1 MKFLIINPNMSK
13 GMTDSITEVVK
24 RVKNPKNSI
33 EVISNVLG
41 FDSLESFYEYEVA
54 TVGVVRI
61 VKTLSKGDYDGILIA
76 CFGDPGL
83 YAIREISK
91 IPVYGIAELTLAGC
105 YGIAGKYALI
115 VAKKKA
121 ELMMETMINQYGLKD
136 RLSGIY
142 SVGIPVSNLS
152 GNYDK
157 TYSMLKDKV
166 AQAIDK
172 GADTIILACAGFT
185 PFACKIQ
192 EELKV
197 TIVDPVTLGYKMME
211 AYAEI
216 DIQPSRTGL
225 YAYMDD
231 KELQNFK

>member
-13 GMTDSITEVVK
+13 EMSDSITEVMNG
-24 RVKNPKNSI
+24 VKNPNNSI
-33 EVISNVLG
+33 EVVSNVLG

-54 TVGVVRI
+54 TAGMARI
-61 VKTLSKGDYDGILIA
+61 VKPLIKGDYDGILIA

-121 ELMMETMINQYGLKD
+121 EFMMETMINQYGLKD

-142 SVGIPVSNLS
+142 SVGIPVSDLS
-152 GNYDK
+152 GNYEK
-157 TYSMLKDKV
+157 TYSVLKDKV
-166 AQAIDK
+166 AQAIDN
-172 GADTIILACAGFT
+172 GADTIIFGCAGFV
-185 PFACKIQ
+185 PFACKIK
-192 EELKV
+192 EELRV
-197 TIVDPVTLGYKMME
+197 NIVDPVTLGYKMME
-211 AYAEI
+211 AYTEI
-216 DIQPSRTGL
+216 NIQPSRIGL
-225 YAYMDD
+225 YAYTND
-231 KELQNFK
+231 KELQNFE

>member
-1 MKFLIINPNMSK
+1 
-13 GMTDSITEVVK
+13 MTNSITEAVN
-24 RVKNPKNSI
+24 RVKKPDNSI

-41 FDSLESFYEYEVA
+41 FNSLESFYEYEVA
-54 TVGVVRI
+54 AVGMARI
-61 VKTLSKGDYDGILIA
+61 VRPLLKGDYDGILIA

-83 YAIREISK
+83 YAIREISE

-121 ELMMETMINQYGLKD
+121 VFMMETMINQYGLKE

-142 SVGIPVSNLS
+142 SLGIPVSDLS
-152 GNYDK
+152 GNYGK

-166 AQAIDK
+166 VQAIDR
-172 GADTIILACAGFT
+172 GADTIVLACAGLV
-185 PFACKIQ
+185 PFARSLK

-197 TIVDPVTLGYKMME
+197 NIVDPVTLGYKMME

-216 DIQPSRTGL
+216 NIQPSRTGL
-225 YAYMDD
+225 YAYSND
-231 KELQNFK
+231 KELQNFE